1 VPAFRLAFPDLSVPG
16 ERKTLWEIVPLGG
29 ISGAGGQEMSF
40 GTAFKIGLG
49 FWLASAL
56 LSFAFKVGLVLIQIP
71 WLRVF
76 GLGG

>member
-1 VPAFRLAFPDLSVPG
+1 
-16 ERKTLWEIVPLGG
+16 
-29 ISGAGGQEMSF
+29 MSF